1 MKNTN
6 ELKLIDGQFS
16 PDEAE
21 EILMNIFFSKIHFHQ
36 NKNFSSEERFGEKDL
51 AAVKRIPELQKSMDA
66 ISKLIVDAKHNNETV
81 KIIAEVK
88 INLSKS

>member
-16 PDEAE
+16 PEEAE
-21 EILMNIFFSKIHFHQ
+21 EILMNIFLSKIHFHE
-36 NKNFSSEERFGEKDL
+36 NKNFSSEERFGKKDL
-51 AAVKRIPELQKSMDA
+51 TALKRIPELQKNMDV
-66 ISKLIVDAKHNNETV
+66 ISKLIADAKHNNETV

-88 INLSKS
+88 INFSKP